1 MSHALYAEFAEKHDL
16 QNGILANIEYLSY
29 AKANK
34 LNPGW
39 SKLIIRILRQNCQNE
54 LADQLQP
61 NLNDK
66 TAYDLSREREN
77 LRRMRISSNS
87 SNSINDNVQCSND
100 ETYEITP
107 TISSNVATIVSLP
120 ESEFRAKC

>member
-1 MSHALYAEFAEKHDL
+1 MSHALYAELAEKHNL

-39 SKLIIRILRQNCQNE
+39 SKLIIRTLRLNYQNE

-61 NLNDK
+61 NMDDK
-66 TAYDLSREREN
+66 TAYDLFREREN

-87 SNSINDNVQCSND
+87 NPANDNVQSSND
-100 ETYEITP
+100 ETNEITP
-107 TISSNVATIVSLP
+107 TISTNVATIVSLP
-120 ESEFRAKC
+120 ESEFR